1 MRNISKE
8 LFQLRRLES
17 IPRAKRPRCGARTR
31 AGTLCMAQALING
44 KCRQHGG
51 LSTGIRTLAG
61 LKRQREAA
69 SKFMKA
75 KWKAVKAEG
84 RTTLRNPAP
93 AADSSARKVKR
104 KRQTAATHAL
114 ALGAIPRR
122 GVTSAPDLNV
132 TAWIEAASAELSE
145 SLERF
150 RHQAVDTDFSAM
162 LKEGAEAR
170 RSGKLDPQASEEAL
184 KQALRALDLNAPA
197 RG

>member
-17 IPRAKRPRCGARTR
+17 TPRAKRPPLWGTDSRRQPLHGA
-31 AGTLCMAQALING
+31 GLVNG

-61 LKRQREAA
+61 LERQREAA

-93 AADSSARKVKR
+93 AADSSERKVKR
-104 KRQTAATHAL
+104 KRQTAVTHAL
-114 ALGAIPRR
+114 ALRPIPRR
-122 GVTSAPDLNV
+122 G
-132 TAWIEAASAELSE
+132 
-145 SLERF
+145 
-150 RHQAVDTDFSAM
+150 
-162 LKEGAEAR
+162 GY
-170 RSGKLDPQASEEAL
+170 
-184 KQALRALDLNAPA
+184 
-197 RG
+197 